1 MIITLLGVYI
11 VILDLITLTLVQG
24 HRCLRNVN
32 ANCVFLI
39 LVICSLNKCCMVAK
53 YFKKIMH
60 NMMFVTGVYLRE
72 IINLFLVEYL
82 GLWKN
87 LGIFSDTINV
97 INRKLCMVVLLIEL
111 YLFIPL
117 SVTRTVFQG
126 HNIIEQFLLKSQFFL
141 SD

>member
-1 MIITLLGVYI
+1 MIITLLGVYV
-11 VILDLITLTLVQG
+11 VILDLITLTLFQG

-39 LVICSLNKCCMVAK
+39 LVICSLNKGCMVAK